1 MSASKKTVTRQD
13 VLHMAQLS
21 RLTVGEDEIDLFC
34 RQLSD
39 ILGYMDILEK
49 VDTSSVEPLYSPV
62 VHVPTMREDVAEN
75 KRTREEMLA
84 NSPDRTEEYYVVPR
98 IV

>member
-62 VHVPTMREDVAEN
+62 VHAPTMRRGRDPHDGRVDRQMPAAEIG
-75 KRTREEMLA
+75 RA
-84 NSPDRTEEYYVVPR
+84 HV
-98 IV
+98 

>member
-34 RQLSD
+34 RQL
-39 ILGYMDILEK
+39 MDILEK

-62 VHVPTMREDVAEN
+62 VHAPTMREDVAEN

-84 NSPDRTEEYYVVPR
+84 NAPDRTEEYYVVPR

>member
-34 RQLSD
+34 RQLSLSL
-39 ILGYMDILEK
+39 IHI
-49 VDTSSVEPLYSPV
+49 SEP
-62 VHVPTMREDVAEN
+62 
-75 KRTREEMLA
+75 TRH
-84 NSPDRTEEYYVVPR
+84 
-98 IV
+98 

>member
-34 RQLSD
+34 RQL
-39 ILGYMDILEK
+39 MDILEK

-62 VHVPTMREDVAEN
+62 VHAPTMREDVAEN
-75 KRTREEMLA
+75 KRTREKMLA
-84 NSPDRTEEYYVVPR
+84 NAPDRTEEYYVVPR

>member
-34 RQLSD
+34 RQLS
-39 ILGYMDILEK
+39 
-49 VDTSSVEPLYSPV
+49 VEPLYSPV

-84 NSPDRTEEYYVVPR
+84 NAPDRTEEYYVVPR